1 LRTIVVV
8 VNALTAAGDRAK
20 AYAAGCDGYLRKPF
34 TGKELRSYVSGF
46 LEVTV

>member
-20 AYAAGCDGYLRKPF
+20 ACAAGCAGYLRKPF